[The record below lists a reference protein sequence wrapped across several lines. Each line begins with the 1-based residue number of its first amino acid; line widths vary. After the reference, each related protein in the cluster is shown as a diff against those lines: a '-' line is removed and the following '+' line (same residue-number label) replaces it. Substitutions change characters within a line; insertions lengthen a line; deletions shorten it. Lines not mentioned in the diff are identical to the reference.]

1 MKLNFKSLNARKF
14 LFLKIFFSQIFNFQ
28 NFKTEMMVI
37 FYTILKQNRIII
49 IMIFNVSLHLKGNN
63 VFNDPI
69 FLRMCK

>member
-14 LFLKIFFSQIFNFQ
+14 FKNIFFQIFNFQ